1 MVSVVVGFRYISIS
15 KFVVFL
21 IISRSRKLT
30 VGLFG
35 SGAQFEVVVYVIGA
49 VCDGI

>member
-1 MVSVVVGFRYISIS
+1 VFVGFRYVSIS
-15 KFVVFL
+15 MCRGCV

-30 VGLFG
+30 VLFG
-35 SGAQFEVVVYVIGA
+35 SCADFEVVLYVIGA